1 MLANL
6 DSAFAA
12 ASLIIHGG
20 GVGISEQAVR
30 SGRPSICLSSIFEQ
44 ELNGARLEALG
55 LAKHFQIAPVLKD
68 GKDFHATVQNFF
80 EGGLSFDPPTLVAA
94 QAQVRRESALALPA
108 LAEHLRLLHI
118 AASV

>member
-108 LAEHLRLLHI
+108 LAEHLLHI